1 MKTDM
6 YTKGILTVIAL
17 CLVWICISG
26 AAPPVRAQAN
36 PPSPQPVVLVDA
48 RGVPLIT
55 ADGLRVNVGGQD
67 MPVSIR
73 NEVVPVM
80 LRAVERKGAWDPVRV
95 HVLKPPPTLMPTP

>member
-1 MKTDM
+1 MRTDL
-6 YTKGILTVIAL
+6 YTKAILTVIAL

-55 ADGLRVNVGGQD
+55 AEGLRVNVGGQD

-80 LRAVERKGAWDPVRV
+80 LRGVERRGAWDAVIV
-95 HVLKPPPTLMPTP
+95 DVLKPPPTTMPTP